1 LNRHILSLIIITPLF
16 NLDPALSLF
25 FSLPDD
31 GVRRF
36 YVMKTVSLL
45 AVRSEKERKN
55 ALQEVR
61 LLQVLNHP
69 NVVAYKVRHT
79 RQDRTALAGHRER
92 EGQEREGRREC

>member
-1 LNRHILSLIIITPLF
+1 
-16 NLDPALSLF
+16 
-25 FSLPDD
+25 
-31 GVRRF
+31 
-36 YVMKTVSLL
+36 MKTVSLL

-79 RQDRTALAGHRER
+79 RQDSTDRTQGERGKRKRGRER
-92 EGQEREGRREC
+92 MLTMTSEIQQMKGANLYRHLYGGGAKNENERTRLRKEGS